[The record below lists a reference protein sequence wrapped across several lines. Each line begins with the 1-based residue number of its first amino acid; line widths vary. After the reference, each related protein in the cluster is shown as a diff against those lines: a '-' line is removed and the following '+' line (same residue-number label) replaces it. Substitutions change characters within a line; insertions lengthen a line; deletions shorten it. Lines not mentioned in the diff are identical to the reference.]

1 VDSLSNL
8 VDVAQLGS
16 TVILLVILFFLWQEF
31 KEQNKF
37 IRDQLTQADAERRA
51 LAEAMGMSSQQLQYS
66 AELVKRRMENA
77 PKN

>member
-1 VDSLSNL
+1 MDSLSNL

>member
-1 VDSLSNL
+1 MDGLSNL

-51 LAEAMGMSSQQLQYS
+51 LAEAIGMNTQQLHFS
-66 AELVKRRMENA
+66 AEQVKRRQGNA
-77 PKN
+77 PLN